1 MRLCRVPFIA
11 GTHLTHD
18 GEGFVEG
25 GLWCLGLHG
34 SLGGD
39 YVHEQ
44 RMTHES
50 STAGLRAW
58 VEVDL
63 GALVR
68 NATALSQHAGVP
80 LLPILKADAYGL
92 GVVPVAHALS
102 GLRPWGFGIATVEE
116 GAELRDAGVTG
127 RILVCTPLLPGEF
140 AAARAARLTP
150 TLSERNAIAEW
161 QRGLGAWQLA
171 IDTGMQRAG
180 IPWERAPEVND
191 LVRARAPEAVFTH
204 YHSSERDDGSM
215 QEQDRRFAVALS
227 GLAVHPALTHSE
239 NSAAIVRRADRRHG
253 LVRPGAFLY
262 GLGSGPGVLAPEP
275 VVHLRARV
283 LETRDVE
290 EGETVSYGG
299 MWRAPET
306 RRIATVA
313 VGYADGYR
321 RQLSNA
327 GRALLRGAEVK
338 VAGAVT
344 MDMTMFDVTG
354 HRCEP
359 GDVIT
364 LIGRDGGSVLTIEDV
379 ARDGE
384 FSGYEL
390 LTGLRQR
397 LPRVYVDEST
407 E

>member
-1 MRLCRVPFIA
+1 
-11 GTHLTHD
+11 
-18 GEGFVEG
+18 
-25 GLWCLGLHG
+25 
-34 SLGGD
+34 
-39 YVHEQ
+39 
-44 RMTHES
+44 MTHES

-68 NATALSQHAGVP
+68 NARAVGAHAGVP

-102 GLRPWGFGIATVEE
+102 DLKPWGFGVATVDE

-140 AAARAARLTP
+140 PAARAARLVP
-150 TLSERNAIAEW
+150 TLSERSAILAW
-161 QRGLGAWQLA
+161 QQGRGAWQLA

-180 IPWERAPEVND
+180 IPWERAAELND
-191 LVRARAPEAVFTH
+191 LVRAQPPEGVFTH
-204 YHSSERDDGSM
+204 YYSSERDDGSM
-215 QEQDRRFAVALS
+215 QEQDRRFAEAIDAL
-227 GLAVHPALTHSE
+227 AFRPTLTHTD
-239 NSAAIVRRADRRHG
+239 NSAAIVRRTRQEHG

-262 GLGSGPGVLAPEP
+262 GLGSGATVLNPEP
-275 VVHLRARV
+275 VVHVRARV
-283 LETRDVE
+283 LETRDVAA
-290 EGETVSYGG
+290 GETVSYGG
-299 MWRAPET
+299 MWRASAPT
-306 RRIATVA
+306 RIATVA

-321 RQLSNA
+321 RHLSNV
-327 GRALLRGAEVK
+327 GRALLGGVEVR
-338 VAGAVT
+338 VAGAIT

-354 HRCEP
+354 RDCEP

-364 LIGRDGGSVLTIEDV
+364 LIGKDERSVLTIEHV
-379 ARDGE
+379 ASDGGI
-384 FSGYEL
+384 SPYEL